1 LSTELPVILV
11 QESKAPRQGAC
22 DSFAVIREV
31 GSRLEH
37 AIHELSAFSMSVQT
51 TTPVKIR
58 VKSRMST
65 VGHGGMAG
73 KESSSGL
80 ESDTVVARTFD
91 ILDFIASTT
100 F

>member
-1 LSTELPVILV
+1 
-11 QESKAPRQGAC
+11 
-22 DSFAVIREV
+22 
-31 GSRLEH
+31 
-37 AIHELSAFSMSVQT
+37 MSVQT

-100 F
+100 FEYKEYC